1 MAMGKKSI
9 SDCRSNVNLLND
21 IITSNTDYNQ
31 AFNNIKSDAEY
42 QKFISQTEIGK
53 VLDEKLIKSLELYGR
68 LWESLE
74 GLVGKTNKFLDAQ
87 EALNNRLKVE
97 SGGESNE
104 Y

>member
-1 MAMGKKSI
+1 MAMGKESI
-9 SDCRSNVNLLND
+9 SGCRFNVNLLNN

-53 VLDEKLIKSLELYGR
+53 VLAEKLIKSLELYGS

-87 EALNNRLKVE
+87 EALNNRQNAG
-97 SGGESNE
+97 SGGGFNE
-104 Y
+104 